1 MLSIK
6 FGEINY
12 WAVLVS
18 GIATFILGAVW
29 YNTDLFGEMR
39 IGLLKLTEEQI
50 QQGEAAMPVT
60 LSILVLCYI
69 VIAFVMAAIASGL
82 GIESRAQ
89 GALLGFLLWLGFSV
103 ALGLTGHVN
112 SLNPLGVFLIDAGY
126 QLVFLVMIGASIGGW
141 RK

>member
-18 GIATFILGAVW
+18 GIATFFLGAVW
-29 YNTDLFGEMR
+29 YVALFGNMR
-39 IGLLKLTEEQI
+39 TELLGLTEEQI
-50 QQGEAAMPVT
+50 KQGEAAMPVT
-60 LSILVLCYI
+60 LSVLVLCYI
-69 VIAFVMAAIASGL
+69 VIAFVMAAMASGW
-82 GIESRAQ
+82 GIESAAQ
-89 GALLGFLLWLGFSV
+89 GALLGFLLWLGFSA

-126 QLVFLVMIGASIGGW
+126 QLVFLVMTGAILGAW

>member
-18 GIATFILGAVW
+18 GIATFMLGAVW
-29 YNTDLFGEMR
+29 YTVLFGEMR
-39 IGLLKLTEEQI
+39 TGLLKLTEEQI
-50 QQGEAAMPVT
+50 KQGEKAMPVN

-69 VIAFVMAAIASGL
+69 VIAFVMAAIASGW
-82 GIESRAQ
+82 GIESAAQ
-89 GALLGFLLWLGFSV
+89 GALLGFLLWVGFSV
-103 ALGLTGHVN
+103 ALGLTGHVS

-126 QLVFLVMIGASIGGW
+126 QLVFLVMTGVIIGAW